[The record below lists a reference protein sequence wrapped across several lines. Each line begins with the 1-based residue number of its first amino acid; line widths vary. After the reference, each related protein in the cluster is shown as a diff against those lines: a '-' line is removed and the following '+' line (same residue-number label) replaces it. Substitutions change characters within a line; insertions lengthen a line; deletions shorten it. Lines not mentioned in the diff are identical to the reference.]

1 METLVKSVDR
11 LLGWI
16 ENGLVIAIV
25 TAMVLLAFYQVVLRN
40 VFQEGFLWG
49 EIFLRHLVLW
59 VGFLGASIATRKN
72 KHIRIDLMKRY
83 TPPKLMKYVA
93 SIIDLATL
101 FICGVLAKAGWVF
114 LQAEIEY
121 ETILFN
127 EVPAW
132 PFQMIIPIGFAL
144 IGFRF
149 FLKIVERF
157 LGIEQEEPEEFT
169 PESVR

>member
-1 METLVKSVDR
+1 METLVRGVDR
-11 LLGWI
+11 LLGWF
-16 ENGLVIAIV
+16 ENGIVIAIV
-25 TAMVLLAFYQVVLRN
+25 TVMVVLAFSQVVLRN

-59 VGFLGASIATRKN
+59 VGFLGASMATRQN

-83 TPPKLMKYVA
+83 TPPGLMKWVA
-93 SIIDLATL
+93 TVIDLVTM
-101 FICGVLAKAGWVF
+101 FICGVLAKAGWEF

-132 PFQMIIPIGFAL
+132 PFQLIIPIGFAL

-149 FLKIVERF
+149 FLKILERF
-157 LGIEQEEPEEFT
+157 LGIEQEEPDEFT
-169 PESVR
+169 PESIH